1 MSYGDIEI
9 SNELGSPMFLYEFSL
24 ESKVWRYTSCAEDVA
39 ANGELYK
46 AIYIE
51 DDGVR
56 QTGEAQTDSFKI
68 TMSFF
73 EDVPRLFK
81 VVPPSRQMIVKR
93 LVRHEY
99 DPQVVVNYVGFVT
112 QVNASEPG
120 KAEIECL
127 TLSPTMHR
135 DGLRM
140 AWQRSCPYSLYSN
153 SACRLRKENF
163 STSVTIEK
171 ASGGVLEA
179 SGFAEKSDGWF
190 DGGIVEWI
198 DSETGATDMRPIES
212 HNGNTVT
219 LLGKTDGIPIGQIM
233 KAYPGCDKTIDTCD
247 KKFSNVDN
255 YGGYPHMPGKSP
267 FSGNPLY

>member
-1 MSYGDIEI
+1 MSFELIET
-9 SNELGSPMFLYEFSL
+9 SNDLGSPIFLYEFQL
-24 ESKVWRYTSCAEDVA
+24 GDKVWRYTSSAENVP

-68 TMSFF
+68 MMSFY
-73 EDVPRLFK
+73 EDIPRLFK
-81 VVPPSRQMIVKR
+81 VVPPSKQMIVKR

-99 DPQVVVNYVGFVT
+99 DPQVIVNYVGFVT

-135 DGLRM
+135 DGLRL
-140 AWQRSCPYSLYSN
+140 AWQRTCPYSLYSE
-153 SACRLRKENF
+153 SSCRVHKGQFATKITLDR
-163 STSVTIEK
+163 
-171 ASGGVLEA
+171 ASGTTLEA
-179 SGFAEKSDGWF
+179 TGFAEHSDGWF
-190 DGGIVEWI
+190 EGGIVEWK
-198 DSETGATDMRPIES
+198 DPQTGAEEMRGIET
-212 HNGNTVT
+212 HQGNKVS
-219 LLGKTDGIPIGQIM
+219 LLGKTDGIPIGIVM
-233 KAYPGCDKTIDTCD
+233 LAYPGCDKTIATCD

-267 FSGNPLY
+267 FAGNPLY